1 MSLYNIVC
9 GTNQL
14 AGVLLA
20 SLGLPSH
27 ATGRFRDCYLQRD
40 AGGALEIHV
49 YTRNGGGN
57 RPDFV
62 DVTKFLRQHPLFLRD
77 FDDPGDSTY
86 ASYVFA
92 LPDENG
98 RLGFEAAARS
108 VPSIIPAP
116 PHERMQA
123 FLAQMSN
130 NPNDP
135 EVVRVR
141 EALRPTIERAMNDVG
156 LPNDVQA
163 ETPGPILSILDE
175 VSALEAKF
183 LDAIVERVRLA
194 GGTIGARSLQE
205 AFPGREPDIWFA
217 VGNLS
222 AARRLDWTG
231 GTQRDRET
239 FLREGVVTL
248 GAAER
253 H

>member
-1 MSLYNIVC
+1 MSLYNVVC

-14 AGVLLA
+14 ARVLLA

-77 FDDPGDSTY
+77 FDDPSDSTY

-92 LPDENG
+92 LPDENC

-116 PHERMQA
+116 PHERMKA
-123 FLAQMSN
+123 FLDRMDSD
-130 NPNDP
+130 PNDP

-141 EALRPTIERAMNDVG
+141 EAMRPTIEQLERAMNEAE
-156 LPNDVQA
+156 LPPSSTYKDREVV
-163 ETPGPILSILDE
+163 LE

-194 GGTIGARSLQE
+194 GGTISASALEE

>member
-1 MSLYNIVC
+1 VSLYNVVC

-14 AGVLLA
+14 ARVLLA
-20 SLGLPSH
+20 ALRLPSH

-57 RPDFV
+57 RPDFA

-77 FDDPGDSTY
+77 FDDPSDSTY

-92 LPDENG
+92 LPDDQH
-98 RLGFEAAARS
+98 RSAFEAVAKAE
-108 VPSIIPAP
+108 PAIIPPP
-116 PHERMQA
+116 PHERMKA
-123 FLAQMSN
+123 FIDRMDSD
-130 NPNDP
+130 PNDP

-141 EALRPTIERAMNDVG
+141 EAMRPTIEQLERAMNEAG
-156 LPNDVQA
+156 LPPSS
-163 ETPGPILSILDE
+163 TYILE
-175 VSALEAKF
+175 VSALDAKF

-194 GGTIGARSLQE
+194 GGTINARSLQE

-248 GAAER
+248 GTAER